1 MSTERSRPP
10 GRGGDRGDPGGEAGD
25 PGGDRG
31 DPRGKAGDPGGEAGR
46 LDLIAQTT
54 SEVRQQQIAYD
65 RFHDAVAAY
74 LGINRTDLR
83 CLDILDLS
91 GQQTAGELAVQMG
104 MSTGAV
110 TAMLDRL
117 EKAGYLR
124 RVRDPA
130 DRRRVLVETAE
141 LARERGREIYQ
152 PFEELTVPMFARFT
166 DEQLAVVRDFLRLG
180 NDFYDVQTTRIEDLA
195 RRSGR

>member
-1 MSTERSRPP
+1 MSTEESPPP
-10 GRGGDRGDPGGEAGD
+10 GDVRDVRDVGQVGDVRDVRDVRDVGQVGGH
-25 PGGDRG
+25 
-31 DPRGKAGDPGGEAGR
+31 GGEAGR

-54 SEVRQQQIAYD
+54 AEVRQQQIAYD

-130 DRRRVLVETAE
+130 DRRRVLVESAE

-180 NDFYDVQTTRIEDLA
+180 NDFYDMQTSRIEDLA

>member
-10 GRGGDRGDPGGEAGD
+10 GRGGEAGD